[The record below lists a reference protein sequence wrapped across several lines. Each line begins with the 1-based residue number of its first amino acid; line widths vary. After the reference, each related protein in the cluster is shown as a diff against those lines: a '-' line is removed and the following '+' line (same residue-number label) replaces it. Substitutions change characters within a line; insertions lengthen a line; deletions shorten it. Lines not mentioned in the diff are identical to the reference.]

1 MLTKRQNHLIDI
13 LNTEMQPMTGRELG
27 QLLGVSDRT
36 IRSDVDAIN
45 RECGERLIGADRRRG
60 YFVNREIMG
69 KQNHRSREM
78 IPQTSQQ
85 RCSYLLRELLFKNR
99 EINLL
104 DLQERVFVSG
114 YSIENDL
121 RRLREIIKKYPGL
134 GLVRSKNHVWLS
146 GREGDKRRL
155 YKALLLQEMKGNMVN
170 LNAVAEIWKDFD
182 LLRLEEDFNA
192 ICRKNGYN
200 VSELEYLPIML
211 YAGISIERMLHHNYM
226 GRDRLNEERGKKCAG
241 ECIPEREYRIA
252 DELFERISD
261 IYRVKRDEEEVRQ
274 FAMLLAERENT
285 GDGQGAASTM
295 DQIMEEMMDEIC
307 QILRTEF
314 DIDLSEDE
322 EFKDGIISHFRR
334 IDREQEGR
342 ETAEW
347 YLQELK
353 RKYPL
358 IFEMAVRVAEVIN
371 SRRKTRLGEKEI
383 SFLALYMGAAC
394 QRLNLV
400 ERYRAVAII
409 PNRHMIS
416 KPCVDKLMLRFG
428 NRMEIVGV
436 YSFFEEKKVALD
448 LPDLILSTVPL
459 KHHLSVPTVQI
470 SLFLNGEDE
479 SRVFQTL
486 NFMDKKKYHK
496 DFSNMM
502 RKIMRRD
509 LFHICQSAQN
519 REEILNFLCDS
530 LHEKGLSGEDFK
542 KNVFR
547 REELSS
553 TSFVYGF
560 AVPHAIEAS
569 SNSSSISIMILK
581 EPVKWGE
588 FNVSLVVLLAL
599 RESDNQL
606 LKVFFDWLCN
616 SVTDTNKFQELIQSS
631 DYEEFMEQALC

>member
-553 TSFVYGF
+553 TS
-560 AVPHAIEAS
+560 S
-569 SNSSSISIMILK
+569 
-581 EPVKWGE
+581 
-588 FNVSLVVLLAL
+588 
-599 RESDNQL
+599 
-606 LKVFFDWLCN
+606 
-616 SVTDTNKFQELIQSS
+616 
-631 DYEEFMEQALC
+631 

>member
-226 GRDRLNEERGKKCAG
+226 GRDRLNE
-241 ECIPEREYRIA
+241 
-252 DELFERISD
+252 
-261 IYRVKRDEEEVRQ
+261 
-274 FAMLLAERENT
+274 
-285 GDGQGAASTM
+285 
-295 DQIMEEMMDEIC
+295 
-307 QILRTEF
+307 
-314 DIDLSEDE
+314 
-322 EFKDGIISHFRR
+322 
-334 IDREQEGR
+334 
-342 ETAEW
+342 
-347 YLQELK
+347 
-353 RKYPL
+353 
-358 IFEMAVRVAEVIN
+358 
-371 SRRKTRLGEKEI
+371 
-383 SFLALYMGAAC
+383 
-394 QRLNLV
+394 
-400 ERYRAVAII
+400 
-409 PNRHMIS
+409 
-416 KPCVDKLMLRFG
+416 
-428 NRMEIVGV
+428 
-436 YSFFEEKKVALD
+436 
-448 LPDLILSTVPL
+448 
-459 KHHLSVPTVQI
+459 
-470 SLFLNGEDE
+470 
-479 SRVFQTL
+479 
-486 NFMDKKKYHK
+486 
-496 DFSNMM
+496 
-502 RKIMRRD
+502 
-509 LFHICQSAQN
+509 
-519 REEILNFLCDS
+519 
-530 LHEKGLSGEDFK
+530 
-542 KNVFR
+542 
-547 REELSS
+547 
-553 TSFVYGF
+553 
-560 AVPHAIEAS
+560 
-569 SNSSSISIMILK
+569 
-581 EPVKWGE
+581 
-588 FNVSLVVLLAL
+588 
-599 RESDNQL
+599 
-606 LKVFFDWLCN
+606 
-616 SVTDTNKFQELIQSS
+616 
-631 DYEEFMEQALC
+631 